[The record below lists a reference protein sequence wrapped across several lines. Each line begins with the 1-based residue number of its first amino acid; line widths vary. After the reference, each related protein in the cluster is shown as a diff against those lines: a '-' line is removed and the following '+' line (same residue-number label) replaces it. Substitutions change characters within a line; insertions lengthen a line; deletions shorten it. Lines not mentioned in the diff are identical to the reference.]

1 MPHGGDVDGGGGG
14 GSGAYKHG
22 GVWRDGGQVLSR
34 VFIK

>member
-22 GVWRDGGQVLSR
+22 DGWRDGGQVLSR